1 MRRIRALLCGVGA
14 ALWAVDGAA
23 QPGFDWPQWR
33 GPNRDGISAETNWSF
48 NWPREGP
55 RRLWAAKV
63 GVGWSGIAV
72 AGNRVFTMGNVGDVD
87 DVLCLDANTGRL
99 MWEVPY
105 VCLAADPS
113 GYPGPRCTPTVDGR
127 LVFTLSRRGDLACI
141 NGETGVLIWGKQLV
155 NELGARVPQWGFSG
169 SPLVEGPLL
178 IVETGAAGRSLMAFD
193 KLTGRLVW
201 ANGNDGAGYSSHIAF
216 DHAGTRLV
224 AMFSASGLTV
234 RAVRD
239 GRVTGT
245 FPWRTTYNVH
255 AATPVLVDSNRLF
268 ISSGYGSGCA
278 MLQLSNGVPRAQ
290 WTGKQMRNH
299 VASCV
304 LYQDHLYGFDDNQNA
319 QFRCI
324 SVANGN
330 VRWAVPSLG
339 KGSLV
344 LAGDKL
350 IILTDSGRL
359 VVADAAPDTY
369 GERASAQVIG
379 GRDTWSPPVLS
390 RGRIYVRSL
399 MDLVCLD
406 VSVPPPGAKPAGS
419 K

>member
-1 MRRIRALLCGVGA
+1 MFWCGA
-14 ALWAVDGAA
+14 ATALGVLSAAA
-23 QPGFDWPQWR
+23 QQSHDWPQWR
-33 GPNRDGISAETNWSF
+33 GPNRDGISTETNWSF

-63 GVGWSGIAV
+63 GVGWSGVAV

-99 MWEVPY
+99 LWEVPY
-105 VCLAADPS
+105 VCLAADPN

-141 NGETGVLIWGKQLV
+141 NAETGALIWGKQLV
-155 NELGARVPQWGFSG
+155 NELGARVPHWGFSG

-201 ANGNDGAGYSSHIAF
+201 ANGNDSAAYSSPVAF
-216 DHAGTRLV
+216 DHGGARLV
-224 AMFSASGLTV
+224 AMFSASGLTL
-234 RAVRD
+234 RNGRD

-245 FPWRTTYNVH
+245 SPWKTSYNVH
-255 AATPVLVDSNRLF
+255 AATPVLLGMNRVF

-278 MLQLSNGVPRAQ
+278 MLQVTNGALRQ
-290 WTGKQMRNH
+290 LWTSKQMRNH

-304 LYQDHLYGFDDNQNA
+304 LFDDHLFGFDDNQNA
-319 QFRCI
+319 QLRCI

-330 VRWAVPSLG
+330 VRWAVPTLG
-339 KGSLV
+339 KGSLM

-350 IILTDSGRL
+350 IILTDRGRL
-359 VVADAAPDTY
+359 VVADAATDTY
-369 GERASAQVIG
+369 RERASAQVIG
-379 GRDTWSPPVLS
+379 GRDTWAPPVLS
-390 RGRIYVRSL
+390 RGRIYLRSL
-399 MDLVCLD
+399 TDLVCLD
-406 VSVPPPGAKPAGS
+406 VSVPVLPPKTPVT
-419 K
+419 KR